1 MPNCCCFKR
10 DWARSLLR
18 KIEGQPYEYPQR
30 DAPGMTTATLSG
42 VLPACTSRGSR
53 RPACHRDGDRRVT
66 RGGRG
71 ARIPRCDAASSEAAF
86 RSGCQGSGAWGG
98 GRKRVSI
105 APIRCV
111 STPAKTSDPDS
122 KTRPDASLV
131 NVRETEVSSELRA
144 AAAARAL
151 SFYTYPADR
160 SEFSVRAHRNMR
172 IDAEWDA
179 IRAKIAGTDVA
190 FRRSRVTCLVAAL
203 DLDRDGV
210 APGGWAEAGVDAN
223 LDPSCFANVA
233 PDGSNARRVILG
245 TLDVNQGVSLPAE
258 ELAGTLPR
266 AEDPTPLHVNTS
278 QDGVGTNGPRPGECD
293 RDGTDMDGG
302 VPSSSGSAGALVDE
316 SNGTCG
322 VEGAFEGSEGFAGE
336 AGARP
341 MRYRRAYL
349 SNVCVLPAAR
359 RTGLGRR
366 LMNRAMRVAYQWGVE
381 RLYVH
386 VVADNAGAKT
396 FYLDL
401 GFEVEA
407 EESAAFASGLNR
419 PRRLLLT
426 QVVRDVPESEC

>member
-1 MPNCCCFKR
+1 
-10 DWARSLLR
+10 
-18 KIEGQPYEYPQR
+18 
-30 DAPGMTTATLSG
+30 
-42 VLPACTSRGSR
+42 
-53 RPACHRDGDRRVT
+53 
-66 RGGRG
+66 
-71 ARIPRCDAASSEAAF
+71 
-86 RSGCQGSGAWGG
+86 
-98 GRKRVSI
+98 
-105 APIRCV
+105 
-111 STPAKTSDPDS
+111 
-122 KTRPDASLV
+122 V

-190 FRRSRVTCLVAAL
+190 FRRSRVTCLVATL
-203 DLDRDGV
+203 DLDQDGV

-223 LDPSCFANVA
+223 LDPSCFANVS

-266 AEDPTPLHVNTS
+266 AEDPTPLHVNTN

-322 VEGAFEGSEGFAGE
+322 VEGAFEGSEGLAGE

-366 LMNRAMRVAYQWGVE
+366 LMNRAMRVAHQWGVE

-386 VVADNAGAKT
+386 VVADNDGAKT